1 VSGADDELVVATTAT
16 EPGPGAGRRAA
27 GNVAAVAVAQVAA
40 KVLTLAWTVVAARVL
55 SQRDFG
61 EFNFALSLALIL
73 SALAEWGFDPALV
86 RLASRSPRDRDRH
99 YTEAILAESVVGLLL
114 FAAVLAAVLPTRA
127 TGDDRLAMALVFL
140 AVFVDLWNDTARSV
154 GAAAARQ
161 GRTSAALI
169 AQRLATAAFVLPLLA
184 AGAGIAGVAG
194 GMLGGCVVGWLAN
207 LAALRSFGS
216 RLQPRSVTRSGLVS
230 FARISLPIGVSSLV
244 LVVVARIDMVLLEV
258 LKGSRPVAAYAAA
271 YKLFETVLFV
281 TFAVSSATFP
291 MMSAAADDS
300 GRVREVARTA
310 IGVMLVLLVP
320 FTALCLADAPEV
332 LRLVFGA
339 DYGRLSAG
347 ALRWLAVAPL
357 VYAVAYVAGTA
368 LIAVGRNRGLV
379 IASVIAAVVNI
390 GANLLVIPHW
400 EGTGA
405 AAVTSLSYLVE
416 GVAALLLLR
425 RGVGSLRVLSAAPE
439 ALVVGAVLGLALWW
453 SPLPLLLEA
462 PTGCALYLVGWALLA
477 RRRVPEQV
485 DFLLGLIPGRAVR

>member
-1 VSGADDELVVATTAT
+1 VAGADDVGATSAVA
-16 EPGPGAGRRAA
+16 EPGAARSAA

-40 KVLTLAWTVVAARVL
+40 KILTLAWTVVAARVL

-99 YTEAILAESVVGLLL
+99 YTEAILAETVVGLLL
-114 FAAVLAAVLPTRA
+114 FGAVLAAVLPTRA

-140 AVFVDLWNDTARSV
+140 AVFIDLWNDTARSV

-169 AQRLATAAFVLPLLA
+169 AQRLATAALVLPLLW

-194 GMLGGCVVGWLAN
+194 GMLGGCIVGWLAN

-216 RLQPRSVTRSGLVS
+216 RLRPRELSRSGVTT
-230 FARISLPIGVSSLV
+230 FARISLPIGVSSLILV
-244 LVVVARIDMVLLEV
+244 LVARVDMVLLEV
-258 LKGSRPVAAYAAA
+258 MKGSRPVGAYAAA

-291 MMSAAADDS
+291 MMSAAADDPL
-300 GRVREVARTA
+300 RVREVARTA
-310 IGVMLVLLVP
+310 IGVMTVLLVP
-320 FTALCLADAPEV
+320 FAAVCLADAPEL

-379 IASVIAAVVNI
+379 IASAVAAVVNI
-390 GANLLVIPHW
+390 GANLLVIPRW
-400 EGTGA
+400 AGTGA
-405 AAVTSLSYLVE
+405 AAVTTASYLVE

-425 RGVGSLRVLSAAPE
+425 AGVGSLRVLTVAPE
-439 ALVVGAVLGLALWW
+439 ALVAGTALGLALWW
-453 SPLPLLLEA
+453 CPLPLLVEV
-462 PTGCALYLVGWALLA
+462 PVGCALYLVGWALLA
-477 RRRVPEQV
+477 RRRVPQQV
-485 DFLLGLIPGRAVR
+485 GFLVGLLPGRTAR